1 MGAEGGE
8 PTMGD
13 ACGQLWMLARRKL
26 WLLAG
31 AHMGDACGKLW
42 MLA

>member
-1 MGAEGGE
+1 
-8 PTMGD
+8 MGD
-13 ACGQLWMLARRKL
+13 ACGKLCMLAGREL

-31 AHMGDACGKLW
+31 ARMGDACGKLW

>member
-13 ACGQLWMLARRKL
+13 ACGQLWMLAERE
-26 WLLAG
+26 LAG
-31 AHMGDACGKLW
+31 ARMGDACGKLW

>member
-13 ACGQLWMLARRKL
+13 ACGQLWMLAHAGRE
-26 WLLAG
+26 LAG
-31 AHMGDACGKLW
+31 ARMGDACGKLW